1 MNKEDR
7 LHSELCKW
15 IRLQHRGIMFN
26 SDMSGVNL
34 HRAIRGRIA
43 SLRSSRAM
51 PDLMIFQKE
60 KGFGALFIEL
70 KAEGTRLLLKDG
82 ERLTANQHICEQ
94 AEVLT
99 KLYDL
104 GYMATFACGFGEAMG
119 VINWYL
125 DSSGK
130 EYPGRQY
137 LKSKGITYGNQ

>member
-1 MNKEDR
+1 MNREDR
-7 LHSELCKW
+7 LHSELCRW
-15 IRLQHRGIMFN
+15 IRLQHRGVIFN

-60 KGFGALFIEL
+60 KQFGALFLEL
-70 KAEGTRLLLKDG
+70 KADDTKILLKNG
-82 ERLTANQHICEQ
+82 LLTTNNHICEQ
-94 AEVLT
+94 AEILT

-104 GYMATFACGFGEAMG
+104 GYMATFACGFTEAMSI
-119 VINWYL
+119 INWYL

-130 EYPGRQY
+130 DYPGRQY
-137 LKSKGITYGNQ
+137 LKQKGVIYGNQ